1 METKNN
7 NLSEMIDGLQSMSV
21 SELKDIEKNSVFV
34 FQNNGEY
41 PESDSFKDDY
51 IERMEDFT
59 DAIYNMTLSEIKNI
73 PTTPLI
79 VENLSLDQKV
89 MITGLEKWV
98 IIRLET
104 QKENAALKEIIT
116 YCEKLKIP
124 FNRFLPEIF
133 SKNLI
138 MK

>member
-1 METKNN
+1 MKTKKY
-7 NLSEMIDGLQSMSV
+7 SFDEMIDGLQSMSV
-21 SELKDIEKNSVFV
+21 SELKQVEKYSEVV
-34 FQNNGEY
+34 FQNDGEY
-41 PESDSFKDDY
+41 PENDAFTDDY

-59 DAIYNMTLSEIKNI
+59 DVIYNMTLSEIKNI
-73 PTTPLI
+73 PASSLI

-89 MITGLEKWV
+89 LITGLEKWV

>member
-1 METKNN
+1 MKTKNY
-7 NLSEMIDGLQSMSV
+7 NLNEMIDGLQSMSV
-21 SELKDIEKNSVFV
+21 SELKDIEKNSVIV

-59 DAIYNMTLSEIKNI
+59 DTIYNMTLSEIKNI

-89 MITGLEKWV
+89 LITGLEKWV

-138 MK
+138 VK

>member
-1 METKNN
+1 MKIKNYNLNET
-7 NLSEMIDGLQSMSV
+7 IDSLQSMSV
-21 SELKDIEKNSVFV
+21 SELKDIEKNSVIV
-34 FQNNGEY
+34 LQNNEEY
-41 PESDSFKDDY
+41 PESDAFTDDY

-59 DAIYNMTLSEIKNI
+59 DVIYNMTLSEIKNL
-73 PTTPLI
+73 PTSPI
-79 VENLSLDQKV
+79 IIKHLSLDQKV
-89 MITGLEKWV
+89 LITGLEKWV

>member
-1 METKNN
+1 MKTKNY
-7 NLSEMIDGLQSMSV
+7 NLNEMIDGLQSMSV
-21 SELKDIEKNSVFV
+21 SELKDIEKNSVIV

-41 PESDSFKDDY
+41 PESDSFKNDY
-51 IERMEDFT
+51 AERMEDFT
-59 DAIYNMTLSEIKNI
+59 DTIYNMTLSEIKNI
-73 PTTPLI
+73 PTTPLM

-89 MITGLEKWV
+89 LITGLEKWV

-104 QKENAALKEIIT
+104 QKESAALKEIIT